1 MSEETQEIM
10 NEDEFW
16 DDGALEL
23 SEEEVEAMEST
34 EKVEEDAEDIE
45 ETTEE
50 DVEDTEESVEESNE
64 TEEEEEEEDETFVKG
79 YDIFKENIFK
89 YLPEDYEFKAT
100 EKGFEEALNVVED
113 TIAGN
118 IHSQYLAQLEGNP
131 KAKAYL
137 DFLVKTEGNGDFEK
151 WQKVYNTDI
160 SSFKEED
167 MSDNDVAKVVYS
179 EYLKFQGLEDEDIL
193 QKLEDA
199 EDFGTLEKEAK
210 IALKY
215 IPKIQEKES
224 EELLKD
230 YQDQKKNRDEVYQ
243 SNYNILS
250 ETAKQIKLPKERGQ
264 QLVDSIMK
272 PVRTQGGYET
282 TMFNYMLNRVQTNPQ
297 HILQLASLIMDY
309 DEEKGFNFDGIASK
323 KENTKVARNFREK
336 LTELEKAAPISKS
349 KGSYKSHKR
358 DKAPDITEGE
368 FF

>member
-23 SEEEVEAMEST
+23 SEEEVEAMEAT
-34 EKVEEDAEDIE
+34 EEVEEDAEDIE
-45 ETTEE
+45 ENTDEE
-50 DVEDTEESVEESNE
+50 VEESE
-64 TEEEEEEEDETFVKG
+64 QEEGGEVEEEDEEEEDETFAKG

-118 IHSQYLAQLEGNP
+118 IHSQYLNQLESNP

-137 DFLVKTEGNGDFEK
+137 DFLIKTEGQGDFEK

-160 SSFKEED
+160 TSFQEED
-167 MSDNDVAKVVYS
+167 MSDNEIAKVVYS

-215 IPKIQEKES
+215 IPKIQKEQS

-230 YQDQKKNRDEVYQ
+230 YYEQKRSRDEVYQ

-250 ETAKQIKLPKERGQ
+250 ETAKQIKLPKEKGQ

-309 DEEKGFNFDGIASK
+309 DEEKGFNFDAIASK

-336 LTELEKAAPISKS
+336 LTELEKAAPISRS

>member
-34 EKVEEDAEDIE
+34 EEVEEDAEDIE

-64 TEEEEEEEDETFVKG
+64 TEEEEEEDETFVKG

-215 IPKIQEKES
+215 IPKIQEKET

-250 ETAKQIKLPKERGQ
+250 ETAKQIKLPKEKGQ

>member
-23 SEEEVEAMEST
+23 SEEEVEAMEAT
-34 EKVEEDAEDIE
+34 EEVEEDAEDIE
-45 ETTEE
+45 ENTDEEIEESEQEEGGEVEEE
-50 DVEDTEESVEESNE
+50 D
-64 TEEEEEEEDETFVKG
+64 EEEDETFAKG

-89 YLPEDYEFKAT
+89 YLPEDYEFKST

-118 IHSQYLAQLEGNP
+118 IHSQYLNQLESNP

-137 DFLVKTEGNGDFEK
+137 DFLVKTEGQGDFEK

-160 SSFKEED
+160 TSFQEED
-167 MSDNDVAKVVYS
+167 MSDSEIAKVVYS

-215 IPKIQEKES
+215 IPKIQKEQS
-224 EELLKD
+224 EDLLKD
-230 YQDQKKNRDEVYQ
+230 YHEQKRNRDEVYQ

-250 ETAKQIKLPKERGQ
+250 ETAKQIKLPKEKSQ

-297 HILQLASLIMDY
+297 HTLQLASLIMDY
-309 DEEKGFNFDGIASK
+309 NEEKGFNFDGIASK

-336 LTELEKAAPISKS
+336 LTELEKAAPISRS

>member
-34 EKVEEDAEDIE
+34 EEVEEDAEDIE

-64 TEEEEEEEDETFVKG
+64 TEEEEEEDETFVKG

-137 DFLVKTEGNGDFEK
+137 DFLVKTEGNGDFDK

-215 IPKIQEKES
+215 IPKIQEKET

-250 ETAKQIKLPKERGQ
+250 ETAKQIKLPKEKGQ

>member
-64 TEEEEEEEDETFVKG
+64 TEEEEEEDETFVKG

-137 DFLVKTEGNGDFEK
+137 DFLVKTEGNGDFDK

-215 IPKIQEKES
+215 IPKIQEKET

-250 ETAKQIKLPKERGQ
+250 ETAKQIKLPKEKGQ
-264 QLVDSIMK
+264 QLVDSIMR